1 MMDYVSN
8 ENIFLFEINKYVEEI
23 NRLKRENETLKEKVK
38 QHERLWYSQE
48 HLIVSLFELNDN
60 KI

>member
-1 MMDYVSN
+1 MMDYISN

-23 NRLKRENETLKEKVK
+23 NKLKRENEILKEKLK

-48 HLIVSLFELNDN
+48 HLIISLFELNDN